1 MSELCFFS
9 FSPVNIVM
17 SHQEKFIS
25 DLMAEREKLTDVN
38 IILKRNV
45 EKLSRVVDNVN
56 WTLGVI
62 LKFDNFPVNQYCP
75 NKSKRYDDNTFS
87 QTFNTFVSQ
96 QNEELH
102 ICNQKDTKC
111 RQEKINM
118 KCTEE
123 AQHADKKPSPN
134 RLGLHINVTCT
145 NHHIIHVKV
154 VSWFV
159 S

>member
-25 DLMAEREKLTDVN
+25 DLTAEREKLTDVK

-75 NKSKRYDDNTFS
+75 NKSKCYDDNTE
-87 QTFNTFVSQ
+87 

-154 VSWFV
+154 VSRFV